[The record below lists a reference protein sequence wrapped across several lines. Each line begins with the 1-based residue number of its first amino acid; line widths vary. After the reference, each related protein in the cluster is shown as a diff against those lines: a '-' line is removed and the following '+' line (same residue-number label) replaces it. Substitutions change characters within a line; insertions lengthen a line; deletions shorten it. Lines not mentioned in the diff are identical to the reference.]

1 MRCEATISRQHN
13 VHTRRLT
20 NSAVIIDRL
29 QENQIYMCKVIQV
42 QRNKTAANSDGMAG
56 RFVIGTIAITK
67 PFMCSGEAIAM
78 ITVAVILL
86 VVMVIVWVI
95 MCIVLCKRRS
105 KKAR

>member
-29 QENQIYMCKVIQV
+29 QENQIYMCNVIQV
-42 QRNKTAANSDGMAG
+42 QRNEVAANSGGMAG

-67 PFMCSGEAIAM
+67 PLLCSGEAIAM